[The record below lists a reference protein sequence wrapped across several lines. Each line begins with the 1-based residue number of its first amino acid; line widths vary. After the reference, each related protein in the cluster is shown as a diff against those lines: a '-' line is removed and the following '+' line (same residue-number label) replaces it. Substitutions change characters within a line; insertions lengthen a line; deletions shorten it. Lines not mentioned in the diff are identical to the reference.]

1 MPAPKGWR
9 IYGFAVPR
17 ASFQLRLVFSAL
29 LACTVWVKAADSAKT
44 DVPSSAKADAPKGP
58 LLKIQ
63 CVAALKGLVSDA
75 APKLTED
82 GSKLKPVAGG
92 GSLDAY
98 AALGAGTADV
108 VLALRP
114 MSGEERA
121 AYPEKEFHDFEL
133 GKQAIALIVPE
144 ILWNR
149 GIRALT
155 RDQITGIYERRFT
168 NWDELGGPRRSIEFL
183 NPEPGLGVWEMF
195 ASWLYGD
202 PSRAAAGRFQSVANS
217 EAAAAAVQY
226 NSGGLS
232 LAYLRW
238 ANQKDVFA
246 LPIKDDSG
254 ALVEPSLENIASGKY
269 PLSRSI
275 YLAIS
280 GKPLGKRRQVIDLL
294 TGRAGREMLLRND
307 IIPVEDLPGK
317 GASTK

>member
-1 MPAPKGWR
+1 
-9 IYGFAVPR
+9 VPR
-17 ASFQLRLVFSAL
+17 ASFQLRLILSAL
-29 LACTVWVKAADSAKT
+29 LSCAAWTKADDSL
-44 DVPSSAKADAPKGP
+44 SAKADASHVP

-82 GSKLKPVAGG
+82 GTKLKPAAGG
-92 GSLDAY
+92 GSADAY
-98 AALGAGTADV
+98 SALGTGTADF
-108 VLALRP
+108 VLTLRP

-121 AYPEKEFHDFEL
+121 AYPEKEFHEFEL
-133 GKQAIALIVPE
+133 GKQAVALIIPE
-144 ILWNR
+144 FLWER
-149 GIRALT
+149 GIRSLT
-155 RDQITGIYERRFT
+155 RDQIVGIFERRFT

-217 EAAAAAVQY
+217 EIAAAAVQF
-226 NSGGLS
+226 NSGGIS

-254 ALVEPSLENIASGKY
+254 ALIAPNLENIASGKY
-269 PLSRSI
+269 PLTRSI
-275 YLAIS
+275 YLATA
-280 GKPLGKRRQVIDLL
+280 GRAFGKRRQVIDLF
-294 TGRAGREMLLRND
+294 TGRDMREILLRND
-307 IIPVEDLPGK
+307 IIPDADLAGK
-317 GASTK
+317 GGSTK